1 MVTSVVRDLPFR
13 LALIVPL
20 VVLTGYFLL
29 LLGSQYAF
37 FGAAAFLNQLALP
50 EIQAAI
56 VLSLGSATVSA
67 LLAVSI
73 AVPSAYLLARWEFP
87 GKRLLDTFLDLPVV
101 LTPIALGTL
110 ILMAWNTPAGR
121 LLEGVG
127 LTLPF
132 TVAGVVTAQ
141 FTVVAAVALRMLKA
155 TFEQID
161 PRYERVARTLGC
173 TAAGSFRR
181 VTLPLAAR
189 GILAAFILTWARAIG
204 EFGATVMVAGTA
216 RGETATLPSSIYLA
230 MSVADLP
237 QAVTLIILL
246 LLVALA
252 VLFAVRFALGRRS

>member
-1 MVTSVVRDLPFR
+1 MHSARDLPFR
-13 LALIVPL
+13 LALTLPL
-20 VVLTGYFLL
+20 AGLTGYFLL
-29 LLGSQYAF
+29 LIGSQYAF
-37 FGAAAFLNQLALP
+37 FSTGAFLQQLALP

-56 VLSLGSATVSA
+56 ILSLGSATISA
-67 LLAVSI
+67 LLAVGL
-73 AVPSAYLLARWEFP
+73 AVPGAYLLARWDFP

-121 LLEGVG
+121 LLEDIG

-132 TVAGVVTAQ
+132 TVAGVVAAQ

-161 PRYERVARTLGC
+161 PRFEQVARTLGC
-173 TAAGSFRR
+173 TAAASFWR
-181 VTLPLAAR
+181 VSLPLAAR

-237 QAVTLIILL
+237 RAVTLIVLL
-246 LLVALA
+246 LLIALA
-252 VLFAVRFALGRRS
+252 VLLAVRFALGRRP